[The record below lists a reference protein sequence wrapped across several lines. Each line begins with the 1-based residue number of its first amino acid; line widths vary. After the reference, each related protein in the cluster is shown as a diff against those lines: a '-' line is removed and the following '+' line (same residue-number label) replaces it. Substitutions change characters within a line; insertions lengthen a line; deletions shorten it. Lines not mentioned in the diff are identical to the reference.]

1 MEQRVCSLAS
11 VMMVKQCFKERM
23 LRLCVHTRGPH
34 AEYTYIGIL
43 QKGNRK
49 MPRECSVCERMYT
62 GLIEDADYRYS
73 LLYWCLLDGGIFDGS
88 KCFLILTIPHSP

>member
-1 MEQRVCSLAS
+1 
-11 VMMVKQCFKERM
+11 
-23 LRLCVHTRGPH
+23 
-34 AEYTYIGIL
+34 
-43 QKGNRK
+43 